1 MTNYFAPTEDLAFL
15 LSEVLELERL
25 RALPAFAALDADIV
39 KSVLTEGARFS
50 QDVLSPINAP
60 GDRIGSRL
68 IEGKVQ
74 YPPGFADAFARYAAD
89 GWLGMDLPES
99 VGGQGLPRVLQAAF
113 AEMTNGAN
121 LAFSMLPVTIRAA
134 ARLLL
139 AHCDAAVVEK
149 FVPAMVKGDCAATIV
164 ISEPQAG
171 SDVGRIRTLA
181 LPKADGSYRLSGT
194 KCFISNA
201 DNDFSPQIAHIV
213 LARTPGA
220 AAGTRGI
227 SLFLVPKYLDGSAQR
242 QRNGVQVLRI
252 EHKMG
257 LNASPTC
264 VLEFTDAHA
273 FRIGSEGRGL
283 NAMFVMVNTMRL
295 EVAMQ
300 GVAIGSAA
308 MSRAIRYSF
317 ERVQGGPADLPA
329 QPIIR
334 QPDVVRMLLT
344 MRARTEALRALTLE
358 AALQLDLS
366 EHESDGERR
375 RNALGFAQWLL
386 PICKAYASDLG
397 FETANAA
404 LQVFGGYGY
413 IKETGVEQYVRD
425 VRVAAIYE
433 GTNGIQ
439 AIDLMMRKLIADRG
453 ERLAE
458 YLARMRTDAQ
468 AAAGDYG
475 LAAIRS
481 AVMQSAVMLER
492 VSNALLE
499 RATRGQLADLEVGAA
514 AYLKLAGFA
523 GCAWM
528 WLRMASKARG
538 DSALHEAKRATAQFF
553 AGALMP
559 EAELH
564 AAQALVGDGIPVLSD
579 EQWSA
584 GV

>member
-1 MTNYFAPTEDLAFL
+1 MTNYFAPIEDLAFL

-60 GDRIGSRL
+60 GDRVGSRL
-68 IEGKVQ
+68 IEGKVH

-139 AHCDAAVVEK
+139 AHGDAAVVEK

-181 LPKADGSYRLSGT
+181 VPKADGSYRLSGT

-227 SLFLVPKYLDGSAQR
+227 SLFLVPKYLDGSGRR

-317 ERVQGGPADLPA
+317 ERVQ
-329 QPIIR
+329 
-334 QPDVVRMLLT
+334 PDVVRMLLT

-366 EHESDGERR
+366 EHEGDDERR

-413 IKETGVEQYVRD
+413 IKETGV
-425 VRVAAIYE
+425 
-433 GTNGIQ
+433 
-439 AIDLMMRKLIADRG
+439 
-453 ERLAE
+453 
-458 YLARMRTDAQ
+458 
-468 AAAGDYG
+468 
-475 LAAIRS
+475 
-481 AVMQSAVMLER
+481 
-492 VSNALLE
+492 
-499 RATRGQLADLEVGAA
+499 
-514 AYLKLAGFA
+514 
-523 GCAWM
+523 
-528 WLRMASKARG
+528 
-538 DSALHEAKRATAQFF
+538 
-553 AGALMP
+553 
-559 EAELH
+559 
-564 AAQALVGDGIPVLSD
+564 
-579 EQWSA
+579 
-584 GV
+584 